1 MTVHHPGLRS
11 ALPPPAAVDLADL
24 RALRAQA
31 AEKAPEALEAVARQ
45 FEALFVNMMLDS
57 MRSATVT
64 SDLSD
69 SGEMELY
76 QQMFDRQIALGLSQ
90 GSGLGLARMIVEQLS
105 RSLPEPARDAVGSG
119 TESAAGE
126 PPNATE
132 PAAPGRPERSPSPGE
147 FIRQVLPHAR
157 RAAEDLG
164 VHPMALVAQ
173 AALETGWGGRLPRR
187 ADGESSHNLFGLK
200 ATAGWDGDRA
210 IARTVEFERGVAV
223 QRVEQFRAYHDIGQA
238 FADYVRLIRES
249 PRYAEARAAGADPL
263 RYAEAL
269 QAAGYATD
277 PAYAEKIRAILGSET
292 MAEAWALLDDPD
304 AGPMT

>member
-1 MTVHHPGLRS
+1 MSIQPPGLR
-11 ALPPPAAVDLADL
+11 APLPPTSAVDLADL
-24 RALRAQA
+24 RALRGQA
-31 AEKAPEALEAVARQ
+31 AADAPEALEAVARQ
-45 FEALFVNMMLDS
+45 FEALFINMMLDS

-76 QQMFDRQIALGLSQ
+76 QQMFDRQVASGLAQ
-90 GSGLGLARMIVEQLS
+90 GGGLGLARMIVEQLS
-105 RSLPEPARDAVGSG
+105 RSLPEAARG
-119 TESAAGE
+119 EAAGG
-126 PPNATE
+126 AAAAE
-132 PAAPGRPERSPSPGE
+132 PAAPVRADRPASPGE

-157 RAAEDLG
+157 RAAAELG

-187 ADGESSHNLFGLK
+187 ADGESSNNLFGIK
-200 ATAGWDGDRA
+200 ATGGWAGERA
-210 IARTVEFERGVAV
+210 VARTVEFEDGVAV
-223 QRVEQFRAYHDIGQA
+223 QRREQFRAYQDIGQA

-249 PRYAEARAAGADPL
+249 PRYAEARAAGPDPL

-292 MAEAWALLDDPD
+292 MAEAWSLLKDPA
-304 AGPMT
+304 AGPIT